1 MFFEELIPLIILAS
15 VPVVGVIGWTLVKM
29 TEHIFGRNKLNNRDV
44 QRLLNKLDNSETETA
59 KLKNRLENL
68 EVILTG
74 MDSDLMDDL
83 LSSHEFENKE
93 YDKHKV
99 EQFAQSLKGTKSRL
113 ERPSYTQV
121 EQEEDVSEQSV
132 QNNLKGV
139 VNKLLTKIDVYLDE
153 QELKNRI
160 K

>member
-15 VPVVGVIGWTLVKM
+15 VPVVGVVGWTLVKM
-29 TEHIFGRNKLNNRDV
+29 TEQIFGQNKINNKDV
-44 QRLLNKLDNSETETA
+44 QHLLNKLDNSEKETV

-68 EVILTG
+68 EVILTA
-74 MDSDLMDDL
+74 MDSETVDHL
-83 LSSHEFENKE
+83 LNSHEYETKE
-93 YDKHKV
+93 SDTQKV
-99 EQFAQSLKGTKSRL
+99 EQFAQNLKGAKKRL
-113 ERPSYTQV
+113 DKASVVTQDR
-121 EQEEDVSEQSV
+121 EDESV

-153 QELKNRI
+153 QEMKNRI

>member
-29 TEHIFGRNKLNNRDV
+29 TEHIFGQNKLNNRDV
-44 QRLLNKLDNSETETA
+44 TRLLNKLDNSETETA

-83 LSSHEFENKE
+83 LKSTELENKE

-99 EQFAQSLKGTKSRL
+99 EQFAQSLKGTKKRL
-113 ERPSYTQV
+113 EKPSYAQP
-121 EQEEDVSEQSV
+121 EDVSDQSV

-139 VNKLLTKIDVYLDE
+139 VSKLLTKIDVYLDE
-153 QELKNRI
+153 QEMKNRI

>member
-29 TEHIFGRNKLNNRDV
+29 TEHIFSRSKLNNRDIE
-44 QRLLNKLDNSETETA
+44 RLLNKLDSTETETV

-83 LSSHEFENKE
+83 LSSHKFENKE

-99 EQFAQSLKGTKSRL
+99 EEFAQSLKGTKNRL
-113 ERPSYTQV
+113 ERPSYAQP
-121 EQEEDVSEQSV
+121 EDIADQSV

-139 VNKLLTKIDVYLDE
+139 VSKLLTKIDVYLDE
-153 QELKNRI
+153 QELKNRT